1 MSDILCEIDDGVAVV
16 TINRPALRNSV
27 TYAMWRE
34 FGDLFA
40 RLSDNRSVRSI
51 VLTGAGQDFSAGAD
65 IAEFATVRDDLA
77 KAKDYEVAVDY
88 GCAEI
93 AHASKPVIAV
103 NLGYTLG
110 GGAHLAMSA
119 DFRFAHSDA
128 EFGIPAARLSIVYGV
143 QATRKLLSLVGLT
156 EAKRILYSGQR
167 FGAERALRI
176 GFVDRVCAD
185 PMAEAL
191 AYARDLRRMAP
202 LTQGGAK
209 YILNGLSL
217 GTFDADVA
225 DGLIDAA
232 AASRDYAEGRTSFAE
247 KRDPK
252 FEGR

>member
-1 MSDILCEIDDGVAVV
+1 M
-16 TINRPALRNSV
+16 
-27 TYAMWRE
+27 
-34 FGDLFA
+34 
-40 RLSDNRSVRSI
+40 
-51 VLTGAGQDFSAGAD
+51 
-65 IAEFATVRDDLA
+65 
-77 KAKDYEVAVDY
+77 
-88 GCAEI
+88 
-93 AHASKPVIAV
+93 
-103 NLGYTLG
+103 
-110 GGAHLAMSA
+110 
-119 DFRFAHSDA
+119 
-128 EFGIPAARLSIVYGV
+128 
-143 QATRKLLSLVGLT
+143 LSLVGLT